1 MTRIKNYPLNH
12 FLTAGVVLLAL
23 AGSLFAQEKT
33 GARTPAVIKEV
44 KQKSLATAEAPG
56 ECLLAF
62 RQFFSYLQNPKLKIV
77 EDERSQ
83 KKWLTEE
90 LRKALKEKVTSFKDH
105 PDDPDF
111 PGNGTFIGSWDY
123 PSTYSVVDSRRYA
136 QRAVID
142 VMYEWGKGTNY
153 PGDTRLSSFVFLF
166 EDGAWK
172 LDDVYTYR
180 GKYVSAESLS
190 QYLRE
195 K

>member
-1 MTRIKNYPLNH
+1 MKNNSLNY
-12 FLTAGVVLLAL
+12 FLAACMLSLAY
-23 AGSLFAQEKT
+23 AGSFLAQEKT
-33 GARTPAVIKEV
+33 RPTTPAAIKEV
-44 KQKSLATAEAPG
+44 KQKSTATVQAPS
-56 ECLLAF
+56 ECLAAF
-62 RQFFSYLQNPKLKIV
+62 RQFFTYLQNPKLKIV

-83 KKWLTEE
+83 KKWLTED
-90 LRKALKEKVTSFKDH
+90 LRKALKEKVASFRDH

-142 VMYEWGKGTNY
+142 VMYEWGKETNY
-153 PGDTRLSSFVFLF
+153 PGDTRLSSFVFIL

-172 LDDVYTYR
+172 LDDIYTYK
-180 GKYVSAESLS
+180 GKYVTAESLS